1 MQNAV
6 QTHLSN
12 ASRFRRCGLLLARK
26 RSRKRG
32 LPRPP
37 PRVPSQDSY
46 RPIRKKASSS
56 VVGKKRVT
64 RSTQAATKSAK
75 SGGRSVRKNASFR
88 RWQEKRVTRSTQ
100 TAIKSAKS
108 GGRPVGKN
116 ALFRRCLARCAATYC
131 CSFESA
137 VNTIVYRTPMEY
149 KPSFVVLLF
158 CRSCLCVTTSLFW
171 SSDVRSYLL
180 RNRASP
186 IPAPL
191 TWRRVSQKTLWLS
204 RYTGI

>member
-1 MQNAV
+1 MW
-6 QTHLSN
+6 
-12 ASRFRRCGLLLARK
+12 
-26 RSRKRG
+26 
-32 LPRPP
+32 
-37 PRVPSQDSY
+37 
-46 RPIRKKASSS
+46 PIAGEKKI
-56 VVGKKRVT
+56 KKT

-75 SGGRSVRKNASFR
+75 SGFIQTHQKESFLFR
-88 RWQEKRVTRSTQ
+88 RWQETRHEVYSGRHQECQVRRQISQKERFLPSLARETRHEVYPDR
-100 TAIKSAKS
+100 AIKSAKS

-171 SSDVRSYLL
+171 S
-180 RNRASP
+180 
-186 IPAPL
+186 
-191 TWRRVSQKTLWLS
+191 
-204 RYTGI
+204 